1 MKKIILILILFS
13 FPLKA
18 EIISATGKHKHLGDK
33 TKNQSCKIAE
43 EKAKKK
49 AIIQSLGQTVST
61 DVVSNCSEIDGE
73 FECERNQ
80 FALFELNGDI
90 TSFKVKNKTYDK
102 ELGTEILY
110 CEIEIEANVVPI
122 KYNQD
127 PNFQFSVTL
136 NEKIYRTGD
145 ILEISINTSQDMY
158 MNIFQW
164 LPYGGSKYNK
174 VTKIF
179 PNKNFNQNDNNL
191 IKQNIKLRYEVYFPD
206 EIDQNKVDEYLVFV
220 ASEKDI
226 SWLDEY
232 SQIEGL
238 KSQMNKNKI
247 LMEKHIVGYI
257 VIK

>member
-247 LMEKHIVGYI
+247 LMEKHIAGYI